1 MTLVDAVLRTAGVTE
16 PKQLAGLTDEKRRA
30 LAAGLYKIGAD
41 KVPLEQW
48 NVLVTAFGLP
58 QQSDAAHARAMLIRY
73 LAAPKG
79 ETKVGGVA
87 SPDSGA
93 AQKHS
98 TETLPKAAAPM
109 RTSTPST
116 ASSTKKANAG
126 DYGTSVTKGPA
137 NTSTAVTKAKPAAKS
152 SGKKEKSLF
161 VKVWNVFTTVLVL
174 CVVVLACALVGV
186 RLIGMQVFTV
196 LSGSMEPVY
205 HVGSLIYVQ
214 NVDPFALEIGDDITF
229 LLDEDT
235 VATHRIVGIVPDEED
250 PDTIRFR
257 TKGVANEQE
266 DGGLVHYRNVIGK
279 PVFTIPY
286 LGYLASYIQEP
297 PGTFVAIAAGAVLML
312 LVFLPDLFASEDDDI
327 EAKETKKKKKSV

>member
-1 MTLVDAVLRTAGVTE
+1 MTLVDAVLQTAGAKE
-16 PKQLAGLTDEKRRA
+16 LSQLTGLTDEKRRA
-30 LAAGLYKIGAD
+30 LAAGLTKIGAD

-48 NVLVTAFGLP
+48 NALLVAFGIKP
-58 QQSDAAHARAMLIRY
+58 RTDANEARALLIKY
-73 LAAPKG
+73 LTMPRTG
-79 ETKVGGVA
+79 EKSGTTATKVTERPPQTPPTVSPKNAVPSAPDVA
-87 SPDSGA
+87 
-93 AQKHS
+93 
-98 TETLPKAAAPM
+98 
-109 RTSTPST
+109 
-116 ASSTKKANAG
+116 STKKADAG
-126 DYGTSVTKGPA
+126 Q
-137 NTSTAVTKAKPAAKS
+137 
-152 SGKKEKSLF
+152 KKEKSLF
-161 VKVWNVFTTVLVL
+161 VKVWNVFTTILVM

-205 HVGSLIYVQ
+205 HVGSLIYVKD
-214 NVDPFALEIGDDITF
+214 VDPFTLEIGDDITF
-229 LLDEDT
+229 MLDEDT

-266 DGGLVHYRNVIGK
+266 DGGLVHYRNVVGQ

-312 LVFLPDLFASEDDDI
+312 LVFLPDLFASDDEDT
-327 EAKETKKKKKSV
+327 EPKSKKKKTVG

>member
-1 MTLVDAVLRTAGVTE
+1 MTLVDAVLQTAGAKE
-16 PKQLAGLTDEKRRA
+16 LSQLTGLTDEKRRA
-30 LAAGLYKIGAD
+30 LAAGLTKIGAD

-48 NVLVTAFGLP
+48 NALLAAFGIR
-58 QQSDAAHARAMLIRY
+58 QRTDANEARALLIQY
-73 LAAPKG
+73 LTMPQAGDKG
-79 ETKVGGVA
+79 GGVTHRT
-87 SPDSGA
+87 
-93 AQKHS
+93 QN
-98 TETLPKAAAPM
+98 EPM
-109 RTSTPST
+109 RSPPQRTSSPSA
-116 ASSTKKANAG
+116 ASSTKKAVDGGREQGEALPK
-126 DYGTSVTKGPA
+126 TKP
-137 NTSTAVTKAKPAAKS
+137 KP
-152 SGKKEKSLF
+152 KEKSVL
-161 VKVWNVFTTVLVL
+161 VKVWNAFTTVLVL

-186 RLIGMQVFTV
+186 RLIGMQVYTV

-205 HVGSLIYVQ
+205 HVGSLIYVKD
-214 NVDPFALEIGDDITF
+214 VDPFALEIGDDITF

-250 PDTIRFR
+250 PETIRFR

-312 LVFLPDLFASEDDDI
+312 LVFLPDLFASDEDI
-327 EAKETKKKKKSV
+327 EPKKRTKDKKSAG

>member
-1 MTLVDAVLRTAGVTE
+1 MTLVDAVLQTAGAKE
-16 PKQLAGLTDEKRRA
+16 LSQLTGLTDEKRRA
-30 LAAGLYKIGAD
+30 LAAGLTKIGAD

-48 NVLVTAFGLP
+48 NALLAAFGIR
-58 QQSDAAHARAMLIRY
+58 QRTDANEARALLIKY
-73 LAAPKG
+73 LTMPQAGDKG
-79 ETKVGGVA
+79 GGV
-87 SPDSGA
+87 PNEHRT
-93 AQKHS
+93 QN
-98 TETLPKAAAPM
+98 EPM
-109 RTSTPST
+109 RDSSKRDSPVP
-116 ASSTKKANAG
+116 STKKAAG
-126 DYGTSVTKGPA
+126 AKPKA
-137 NTSTAVTKAKPAAKS
+137 TAPAAKP
-152 SGKKEKSLF
+152 KEKSLF
-161 VKVWNVFTTVLVL
+161 VKVWNAFTTVLVL

-186 RLIGMQVFTV
+186 RLIGMQVYTV

-205 HVGSLIYVQ
+205 HVGSLIYVKD
-214 NVDPFALEIGDDITF
+214 VDPFALEIGDDITF

-250 PDTIRFR
+250 PETIRFR

-312 LVFLPDLFASEDDDI
+312 LVFLPDLFASDEDDSK
-327 EAKETKKKKKSV
+327 AQKKKKSV

>member
-1 MTLVDAVLRTAGVTE
+1 MTLVDAVLQTAGAKE
-16 PKQLAGLTDEKRRA
+16 LSQLTGLTDEKRRA
-30 LAAGLYKIGAD
+30 LAAGLTKIGAD
-41 KVPLEQW
+41 KVPLDQW
-48 NVLVTAFGLP
+48 NALLAAFGIKP
-58 QQSDAAHARAMLIRY
+58 RTDASEARALLIKFLSMPRTGEKSGGGTGGASTGTVVGQQVAQKK
-73 LAAPKG
+73 AAG
-79 ETKVGGVA
+79 EHPMQVGPTAAKPIGA
-87 SPDSGA
+87 SPSA
-93 AQKHS
+93 
-98 TETLPKAAAPM
+98 AAAP
-109 RTSTPST
+109 
-116 ASSTKKANAG
+116 STKKADVG
-126 DYGTSVTKGPA
+126 G
-137 NTSTAVTKAKPAAKS
+137 KP
-152 SGKKEKSLF
+152 KKEKSIF
-161 VKVWNVFTTVLVL
+161 VKVWNAFTTVLVL

-186 RLIGMQVFTV
+186 RLVGMQVYTV

-205 HVGSLIYVQ
+205 HVGSLIYVKD
-214 NVDPFALEIGDDITF
+214 VDPFALEIGDDITF

-312 LVFLPDLFASEDDDI
+312 LVFLPDLFASEDEDV
-327 EAKETKKKKKSV
+327 ETKPKKKKSV

>member
-1 MTLVDAVLRTAGVTE
+1 MTLVDAVLRTAGVAETR
-16 PKQLAGLTDEKRRA
+16 QLVGLADEKRRA
-30 LAAGLYKIGAD
+30 LAAGLYKIDAA

-48 NVLVTAFGLP
+48 NALVTAFGLP

-73 LAAPKG
+73 LAAPQG
-79 ETKVGGVA
+79 ETKGGGVA

-116 ASSTKKANAG
+116 AAPTKKADAG
-126 DYGTSVTKGPA
+126 AKGSSVTKEPA
-137 NTSTAVTKAKPAAKS
+137 KTAGNAKAAS
-152 SGKKEKSLF
+152 VKKEKSLF
-161 VKVWNVFTTVLVL
+161 VKVWNAFTTVLVM

-250 PDTIRFR
+250 PETIRFR

-327 EAKETKKKKKSV
+327 EPKDTKKKKKKSV

>member
-1 MTLVDAVLRTAGVTE
+1 MTLVDAVLRTAGATE
-16 PKQLAGLTDEKRRA
+16 LNQLAGLTDEKRRA
-30 LAAGLYKIGAD
+30 LASGLYKIGAD

-48 NVLVTAFGLP
+48 NALLVAFGLA
-58 QQSDAAHARAMLIRY
+58 QQSDANHARAMLIRY
-73 LAAPKG
+73 LATPQG
-79 ETKVGGVA
+79 EADHGGAV
-87 SPDSGA
+87 SMGA
-93 AQKHS
+93 ETAQRHD
-98 TETLPKAAAPM
+98 TEKAATVPV
-109 RTSTPST
+109 RTSTPSA
-116 ASSTKKANAG
+116 ASSTKKANVG
-126 DYGTSVTKGPA
+126 VEKKEGHSKTKVSDEKVTESKKDV
-137 NTSTAVTKAKPAAKS
+137 SAA
-152 SGKKEKSLF
+152 KKEKSLF
-161 VKVWNVFTTVLVL
+161 VKVWNVFTTILVM

-205 HVGSLIYVQ
+205 HVGSLIYVKD
-214 NVDPFALEIGDDITF
+214 VDPFTLEIGDDITF
-229 LLDEDT
+229 MLDEDT

-266 DGGLVHYRNVIGK
+266 DGGLVHYRNVVGQ

-312 LVFLPDLFASEDDDI
+312 LVFLPDLFASDDEDT
-327 EAKETKKKKKSV
+327 EPKSKKKKTVG